1 MKHLM
6 RILSVEEIADNIFEM
21 VLSGEITKE
30 MKVSGQFVHIRV
42 SPYTENVLRRP
53 ISIANVDADKETLT
67 IIFRAEGDG
76 TTKMSKMQVGDDLD
90 VLTPLGNGYPLEDFN
105 HVLLVGGG
113 IGVPPLHELSKQLN
127 ARGVKTTHVLGFNS
141 KKDVFYEDEFN
152 ALGDTY
158 ITTAD
163 GTYGKEGFVTDQIE
177 LLETEFDQ
185 FYACGPKVMLKVLND
200 SMDIDGYISLE
211 ERMGCGIGVCYACV
225 VPKPDGSYAKICSD
239 GPVFKKGEIL
249 L

>member
-6 RILSVEEIADNIFEM
+6 RILSVKEIADNIFEM
-21 VLSGEITKE
+21 VVEGEITAD
-30 MKVSGQFVHIRV
+30 MKVPGQFVHVRV

-53 ISIANVDADKETLT
+53 ISIANVDADAQTLT

-76 TTKMSKMQVGDDLD
+76 TTKMSRMVVGEYLD
-90 VLTPLGNGYPLEDFN
+90 VLTPLGTGYPVEAFD
-105 HVLLVGGG
+105 HVLLIGGG

-127 ARGVKTTHVLGFNS
+127 AIGVKTTHVLGFNS
-141 KKDVFYEDEFN
+141 KKDVFYESEFK

-158 ITTAD
+158 ITTVD
-163 GTYGKEGFVTDQIE
+163 GTHGMKGFVTDQIQ
-177 LLETEFDQ
+177 LLDTDFDQ

-200 SMDIDGYISLE
+200 TMEIDGYISLE

-225 VPKPDGSYAKICSD
+225 VPKPDGSYAKICTD
-239 GPVFKKGEIL
+239 GPVFKKGEIIL
-249 L
+249 

>member
-6 RILSVEEIADNIFEM
+6 SILSVKEIAHNIFEM
-21 VLSGEITKE
+21 VVRGEITKE
-30 MKVSGQFVHIRV
+30 MKVPGQFVHIRV

-53 ISIANVDADKETLT
+53 ISIANVDADAETLT
-67 IIFRAEGDG
+67 VIFRAEGDG
-76 TTKMSKMQVGDDLD
+76 TKKMSQMRVGDDLD
-90 VLTPLGNGYPLEDFN
+90 VLTPLGTGYPLEDFD

-141 KKDVFYEDEFN
+141 KKDVFYESEFK

-158 ITTAD
+158 ITTVD
-163 GTYGKEGFVTDQIE
+163 GTHGMKGFVTDQIAA
-177 LLETEFDQ
+177 LDTEFDQ

-200 SMDIDGYISLE
+200 TMEIDGYISLE

-225 VPKPDGSYAKICSD
+225 VPRSDGSYAKICSD
-239 GPVFKKGEIL
+239 GPVFKKGEIVL
-249 L
+249 